1 MSLLVVLGVWLLKA
15 KDERRRV
22 SLLSSHLRQYA
33 IESLLERITQG
44 YLRALDESDPERRQ
58 QIWSILS
65 GDEQQLSQQL
75 ARLANAL
82 QKETEQGFRM
92 NRWSWPFLERIWPGA
107 SIDFRR
113 VMSVHAQR
121 ITHAVSGQEGA
132 SAKDRAFTVMA
143 EILLMQHSCHW
154 FCRSKNVAS
163 ARLLARHQTAYDQVL
178 RSVTP
183 DTRQGY
189 LAALQGR

>member
-22 SLLSSHLRQYA
+22 SLLSSHLRQFA

-44 YLRALDESDPERRQ
+44 YLRALDESDPDRRQ

-82 QKETEQGFRM
+82 QKEPEQGFRM
-92 NRWSWPFLERIWPGA
+92 NRWSLPFLERIWPGA

-113 VMSVHAQR
+113 VMSVHAQG

-183 DTRQGY
+183 DTRRGY

>member
-22 SLLSSHLRQYA
+22 SLLSSHLRQFA

-82 QKETEQGFRM
+82 QKEPEQGFRM

-113 VMSVHAQR
+113 VMSVHAQG

>member
-82 QKETEQGFRM
+82 QKEPEQGFRM

-113 VMSVHAQR
+113 VMSVHAQG